1 MISLTRLAVAMVL
14 AAMAGAAMAQSF
26 TVPRELWDRPRT
38 GQAVLEQPAIHGAVN
53 AYLEHEGSHLVVHH
67 GPRQESLLLA
77 EELRAW
83 LVALA
88 VEPSRVTL
96 QNDLKIDEPLQ
107 VEVRQDGT

>member
-1 MISLTRLAVAMVL
+1 MLTRLAVAMVL
-14 AAMAGAAMAQSF
+14 AGMAGAVMAQSF

-38 GQAVLEQPAIHGAVN
+38 GRAVLEQPAIHGAVK
-53 AYLEHEGSHLVVHH
+53 AFLEHEGSRLVVHH

-88 VEPSRVTL
+88 VEPSRVML
-96 QNDLKIDEPLQ
+96 QNDLKMDEPLRI
-107 VEVRQDGT
+107 EVRENGT